1 MIGGTVGHALM
12 SGMLL
17 GSRSGLDFWCI
28 QYELVGL
35 PEGFFFLPYCRLG
48 LFFVI
53 LIVGGGGDIGVALY

>member
-1 MIGGTVGHALM
+1 
-12 SGMLL
+12 MLL